1 VSRILYGIHP
11 IQTAIDAEEPIEKIM
26 VSKSARGT
34 RVGQLISRA
43 RKKEIPVQYVAPD
56 VLKKKAESR
65 ANQGILA
72 WVAEVRWHSLED
84 LMDQLQSIAEPL
96 FLLILDQ
103 IEDPHNL
110 GAIARSAEA
119 FGAHGLI
126 LPQRR
131 SAPLSATAS
140 KAAAGALE
148 ILPIA
153 RVKNLNRAIEMLQA
167 NNIRVVGTDE
177 KGEKPVWKTALED
190 SIAVV
195 IGNEG
200 MGMRRLIREKC
211 DELVQIPLRG
221 KTPSLN
227 ASVAAG
233 IMCYEVFKQR
243 VLEGKIK

>member
-1 VSRILYGIHP
+1 MSRILYGIHP
-11 IQTAIDAEEPIEKIM
+11 IQMAIDAEEPIEKIM
-26 VSKSARGT
+26 VSKSARGP

-56 VLKKKAESR
+56 VIKKKAESK
-65 ANQGILA
+65 ASQGILA
-72 WVAEVRWHSLED
+72 WVAEVRWYSLED
-84 LMDQLQSIAEPL
+84 LLDKLQSESAPL

-126 LPQRR
+126 VPQRR
-131 SAPLSATAS
+131 SAPLSGTAS

-167 NNIRVVGTDE
+167 NGIRVIGTDE
-177 KGEKPVWKTALED
+177 KGEMPVWQAALTN
-190 SIAVV
+190 SVAIV

-200 MGMRRLIREKC
+200 KGMRRLVREKC
-211 DELVQIPLRG
+211 DERVQIPLRG

-233 IMCYEVFKQR
+233 IVCYEVFKQR
-243 VLEGKIK
+243 VIKGSIK

>member
-1 VSRILYGIHP
+1 MSRILYGIHP
-11 IQTAIDAEEPIEKIM
+11 IQAAIEADEPIEKII

-34 RVGQLISRA
+34 RVGQLISQA
-43 RKKEIPVQYVAPD
+43 RKKGIPVQCVAPD
-56 VLKKKAESR
+56 VLKKKAEWK
-65 ANQGILA
+65 ACQGVLA
-72 WVAEVRWHSLED
+72 WVAGVRWYSLED
-84 LMDQLQSIAEPL
+84 LLDKLQSVPESL

-153 RVKNLNRAIEMLQA
+153 RVKNLNRAIETLQA
-167 NNIRVVGTDE
+167 HNIRVIGTDE
-177 KGEKPVWKTALED
+177 NGDRPVWETTLVD

-200 MGMRRLIREKC
+200 TGMRRLVREKC

-233 IMCYEVFKQR
+233 ILCYEVFKQR
-243 VLEGKIK
+243 RA

>member
-1 VSRILYGIHP
+1 MNRILYGIHP
-11 IQTAIDAEEPIEKIM
+11 IQAALETDKPIEKIV
-26 VSKSARGT
+26 VSKSVRGT
-34 RVGQLISRA
+34 RVGQLISHA
-43 RKKEIPVQYVAPD
+43 RKKGIPVQYVAPD
-56 VLKKKAESR
+56 VLKKKAGSR
-65 ANQGILA
+65 VSQGVLA
-72 WVAEVRWHSLED
+72 WVAEVRWQSLED
-84 LMDQLQSIAEPL
+84 LLDKLQSVPSPL

-131 SAPLSATAS
+131 SAPMSAVAS

-153 RVKNLNRAIEMLQA
+153 RVKNLSRAIELLQA
-167 NNIRVVGTDE
+167 HNIWVIGTDE
-177 KGEKPVWKTALED
+177 KGDRPVWETSLVD
-190 SIAVV
+190 SVAVV

-200 MGMRRLIREKC
+200 TGMRRLVREKC

-233 IMCYEVFKQR
+233 ILCYEVFKQR
-243 VLEGKIK
+243 LAERNPK

>member
-1 VSRILYGIHP
+1 MSRILYGIHP
-11 IQTAIDAEEPIEKIM
+11 IQAAVQANEPIEKII
-26 VSKSARGT
+26 VSKSARGS
-34 RVGQLISRA
+34 RVGQLISLA
-43 RKKEIPVQYVAPD
+43 RRKEIPVQYVTPD
-56 VLKKKAESR
+56 VLKRKAESK
-65 ANQGILA
+65 ASQGILA
-72 WVAEVRWHSLED
+72 WVAEVRWQSLED
-84 LMDQLQSIAEPL
+84 LLEKLQSVPEPL
-96 FLLILDQ
+96 FLMILDQ

-131 SAPLSATAS
+131 SAPLSGTAS

-167 NNIRVVGTDE
+167 HNIRVIGTDE
-177 KGEKPVWKTALED
+177 KSDKPVWKTTLVD

-200 MGMRRLIREKC
+200 AGMRRLVREKC
-211 DELVQIPLRG
+211 DELVRIPLEGR
-221 KTPSLN
+221 TPSLN

-233 IMCYEVFKQR
+233 ILCYEVFKQR
-243 VLEGKIK
+243 LFEGN

>member
-1 VSRILYGIHP
+1 MSRVLYGIHP
-11 IQTAIDAEEPIEKIM
+11 IQTAIHAEEPVEKIL
-26 VSKSARGT
+26 VSKSVHGT
-34 RVGQLISRA
+34 RMRQVISHA
-43 RKKEIPVQYVAPD
+43 RKKGIPVQYVAPE
-56 VLKKKAESR
+56 VLRKKAESK

-84 LMDQLQSIAEPL
+84 LLDKLQSVPEPL
-96 FLLILDQ
+96 FLMILDQ

-153 RVKNLNRAIEMLQA
+153 RVSNMNRAIEVLHA
-167 NNIRVVGTDE
+167 NNIWIIGTDE
-177 KGEKPVWKTALED
+177 KAEKPVWETNLLG

-195 IGNEG
+195 VGNEG
-200 MGMRRLIREKC
+200 TGMRRLIRENC
-211 DELVQIPLRG
+211 DELVQIPLQG
-221 KTPSLN
+221 ETPSLN

-233 IMCYEVFKQR
+233 ILCYEVFKQR
-243 VLEGKIK
+243 SLERNPK